1 MSAIVIIAH
10 APLASA
16 LKACATH
23 VWNACPAVVEAVDIE
38 ADADVSEARKQ
49 IADQVKALEQADAN
63 HHVLILT
70 DVYGATPSN
79 IAQTFASERIHVV
92 AGVNVPMLLRTVC
105 YAQEPIDRL
114 TQRALSG
121 ATQGVMQLEPVAT
134 RPVHT
139 DKTHHD

>member
-10 APLASA
+10 APLATA

-23 VWNACPAVVEAVDIE
+23 VWSTCPAVVEALDIE
-38 ADADVSEARKQ
+38 PDADVSEARKQ
-49 IADQVKALEQADAN
+49 IAAHVQALQKADA
-63 HHVLILT
+63 HQEVLILT

-79 IAQTFASERIHVV
+79 IAQTFADEHIHVV

-121 ATQGVMQLEPVAT
+121 ATQGVMQLEPAAT
-134 RPVHT
+134 RTLNT
-139 DKTHHD
+139 DKVPHD